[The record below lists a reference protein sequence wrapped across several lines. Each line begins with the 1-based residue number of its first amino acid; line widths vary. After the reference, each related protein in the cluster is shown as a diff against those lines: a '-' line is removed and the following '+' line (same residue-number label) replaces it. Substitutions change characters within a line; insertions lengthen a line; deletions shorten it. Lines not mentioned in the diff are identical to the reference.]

1 MKPMEECMELTPVIP
16 FEPISTN
23 ALPESSDWVAQ
34 IKWDGV
40 RMLTYFDGNE
50 VRLINRRLNDR
61 TMQYP
66 EIANIS
72 SYCKAKSVI
81 LDGEIIALKDGKPSF
96 HEIMRRDGV
105 RTSKNIPQLLK
116 TVPVVYMIFD
126 ILFHDGQWVVDQ
138 PLQQRQQLLS
148 SVVST
153 SELIQL
159 VPNHTDPASLYAVME
174 QHDMEGIVIKDLNS
188 KYQLHGKD
196 KRWMKKKIIHDLV
209 AVVGGVTKRG
219 NLVNAVMLG
228 LYDDAGELWY
238 IGHAGTGKLTQSDWR
253 SLTEVTDQMV
263 LQKRPFVN
271 TPERS
276 KEAIWIQPLIT
287 VKINYMAWTRDRNL
301 RQPSIQSIVSVS
313 PEECSFKQI

>member
-1 MKPMEECMELTPVIP
+1 MELTPVIP
-16 FEPISTN
+16 FEPISTE
-23 ALPESSDWVAQ
+23 ALPESGDWVAQ

-72 SYCKAKSVI
+72 SYCNAKSVI

-105 RTSKNIPQLLK
+105 RNSKNIPQLLK

-126 ILFHDGQWVVDQ
+126 ILFHDGQWVIDRS
-138 PLQQRQQLLS
+138 LQQRQQLLS
-148 SVVST
+148 KVIST
-153 SELIQL
+153 SERIQL
-159 VPNHTDPASLYAVME
+159 VPNHSDPASLYAVME
-174 QHDMEGIVIKDLNS
+174 QHEMEGIVIKDLNS
-188 KYQLHGKD
+188 KYQVNGKD

-253 SLTEVTDQMV
+253 SLTEVTDKMT
-263 LQKRPFVN
+263 LEKRPFIN

-276 KEAIWIQPLIT
+276 KEAIWIQPRIT

-301 RQPSIQSIVSVS
+301 RQPSIQSIVSIS
-313 PEECSFKQI
+313 PEECTFKQI

>member
-1 MKPMEECMELTPVIP
+1 MELTPVIP
-16 FEPISTN
+16 FEPISTD

-40 RMLTYFDGNE
+40 RMLTYFDGKE

-72 SYCKAKSVI
+72 SYCNAKSVI

-105 RTSKNIPQLLK
+105 RTTKNIPQLLK

-138 PLQQRQQLLS
+138 PLQMRQQLLS
-148 SVVST
+148 RVVST

-188 KYQLHGKD
+188 KYQLNGKD

-219 NLVNAVMLG
+219 KLVNAIMLG

-253 SLTEVTDQMV
+253 SLTEVTDNMV
-263 LQKRPFVN
+263 LEKRPFVN

-313 PEECSFKQI
+313 PEECNFKQL

>member
-1 MKPMEECMELTPVIP
+1 MEECMELTPVIP
-16 FEPISTN
+16 FEPISTE
-23 ALPESSDWVAQ
+23 ALPESGDWVAQ

-66 EIANIS
+66 EIADIS

-105 RTSKNIPQLLK
+105 RNSKNIPQLLK

-153 SELIQL
+153 SEVIQL
-159 VPNHTDPASLYAVME
+159 VPNHTDPASLYAVMK

-188 KYQLHGKD
+188 KYQLNGKD

-219 NLVNAVMLG
+219 KLVNAIMLG
-228 LYDDAGELWY
+228 LYDDAGGLWY

-253 SLTEVTDQMV
+253 SLTEVTDKMV
-263 LQKRPFVN
+263 LEKRPFVN

-287 VKINYMAWTRDRNL
+287 VKINYMTWTRDRNL

-313 PEECSFKQI
+313 PEECNFNQI

>member
-1 MKPMEECMELTPVIP
+1 MELTPVIP
-16 FEPISTN
+16 FEPISTE
-23 ALPESSDWVAQ
+23 ALPESGDWVAQ

-72 SYCKAKSVI
+72 SYCNAKSVI

-105 RTSKNIPQLLK
+105 RNSKNIPQLLK

-126 ILFHDGQWVVDQ
+126 ILFHDGQWVIDRS
-138 PLQQRQQLLS
+138 LQQRQQLLS
-148 SVVST
+148 KVIST
-153 SELIQL
+153 SERIQL
-159 VPNHTDPASLYAVME
+159 VPNHSDPASLYAVME
-174 QHDMEGIVIKDLNS
+174 QHEMEGIVIKDLNS
-188 KYQLHGKD
+188 KYQVNGKD

-238 IGHAGTGKLTQSDWR
+238 IGHAGTGKLTQSYWR
-253 SLTEVTDQMV
+253 SLTEVTDKMT
-263 LQKRPFVN
+263 LEKRPFIN

-276 KEAIWIQPLIT
+276 KEAIWIQPRIT

-301 RQPSIQSIVSVS
+301 RQPSIQSIVSIS
-313 PEECSFKQI
+313 PEECTFKQI

>member
-1 MKPMEECMELTPVIP
+1 MELSPVIP

-23 ALPESSDWVAQ
+23 TLPASGDWVAQ

-40 RMLTYFDGNE
+40 RMLTYFDGKE

-61 TMQYP
+61 TIQYP
-66 EIANIS
+66 EIADIA

-105 RTSKNIPQLLK
+105 RNSKNIPLLIK
-116 TVPVVYMIFD
+116 AVPVVYMIFD
-126 ILFHDGQWVVDQ
+126 ILFLDGEWLVDK
-138 PLQQRQQLLS
+138 PLQERQQLLS
-148 SVVST
+148 RVVST
-153 SELIQL
+153 SETIQL
-159 VPNHTDPASLYAVME
+159 VANHADPDSLYAVME
-174 QHDMEGIVIKDLNS
+174 QHDMEGIVIKDLHS
-188 KYQLHGKD
+188 KYQLNGKD
-196 KRWMKKKIIHDLV
+196 KRWMKKKIIHDLI

-219 NLVNAVMLG
+219 NLVNAILLG
-228 LYDDAGELWY
+228 LYDDSGELWY
-238 IGHAGTGKLTQSDWR
+238 IGHAGTGKLTQNDWR
-253 SLTEVTDQMV
+253 SLTEATNAMV
-263 LQKRPFVN
+263 LEKKPFRN

-301 RQPSIQSIVSVS
+301 RQPSIQSVVSVS
-313 PEECSFKQI
+313 PQECNFSQL

>member
-1 MKPMEECMELTPVIP
+1 MELTPVIP
-16 FEPISTN
+16 FEPISTE
-23 ALPESSDWVAQ
+23 ALPESGDWVAQ

-72 SYCKAKSVI
+72 TYCKAKSVI

-105 RTSKNIPQLLK
+105 RNSKNIPQLLK

-126 ILFHDGQWVVDQ
+126 ILFHDGQWVVEQ

-148 SVVST
+148 KVVST
-153 SELIQL
+153 SEMIQV
-159 VPNHTDPASLYAVME
+159 VPNHSDPASLYAVME
-174 QHDMEGIVIKDLNS
+174 QHDMEGIVLKDLNS
-188 KYQLHGKD
+188 KYQLNGKD

-219 NLVNAVMLG
+219 KLVNAVMLG
-228 LYDDAGELWY
+228 LYDDAGQLWY

-253 SLTEVTDQMV
+253 SLTEVTDKMV
-263 LQKRPFVN
+263 LDKKPFFN

-287 VKINYMAWTRDRNL
+287 VKINYMAWTRERNL
-301 RQPSIQSIVSVS
+301 RQPSIQAIVSVS
-313 PEECSFKQI
+313 PEECNFSQL